1 MPWGV
6 IFCSKKNTNK
16 IEKNQERALRFVY
29 EDYQSSYV
37 MLLEKAK
44 LPALHVK
51 RMRILAVETFKI
63 LNKLAPPVLTD
74 LLVKHECSYNF
85 RYTNILQ
92 VPHVKTTKFG
102 KNSFRY
108 AAPVL
113 WNSLPENFRN
123 TVNFNQFKSL
133 MSRWNGEDCNCTACK
148 K

>member
-1 MPWGV
+1 
-6 IFCSKKNTNK
+6 
-16 IEKNQERALRFVY
+16 
-29 EDYQSSYV
+29 
-37 MLLEKAK
+37 
-44 LPALHVK
+44 
-51 RMRILAVETFKI
+51 MRILAVETFKI

-74 LLVKHECSYNF
+74 LLVKRESSYNF

-123 TVNFNQFKSL
+123 TVMLISLNLLCLDGTVRTVTAPLVKSKRTFPQSG
-133 MSRWNGEDCNCTACK
+133 MAY
-148 K
+148 

>member
-1 MPWGV
+1 M
-6 IFCSKKNTNK
+6 
-16 IEKNQERALRFVY
+16 Y

-44 LPALHVK
+44 LLALHVK

-63 LNKLAPPVLTD
+63 LNKLVPPVFTN
-74 LLVKHECSYNF
+74 LLVKRESSYNF

-113 WNSLPENFRN
+113 WNSLPDNFRN
-123 TVNFNQFKSL
+123 TVNFNQFKSV
-133 MSRWNGEDCNCTACK
+133 MSRWNSEDCSCTACK

>member
-1 MPWGV
+1 MA
-6 IFCSKKNTNK
+6 CLLKKNTDK
-16 IEKNQERALRFVY
+16 IEKIQERALRFVY
-29 EDYQSSYV
+29 EGYQSSYV

-63 LNKLAPPVLTD
+63 FNKLAPPVLTD
-74 LLVKHECSYNF
+74 LLVKRESSYNF

-92 VPHVKTTKFG
+92 VPHVKMTKFG

-123 TVNFNQFKSL
+123 TVNFNQFKSF
-133 MSRWNGEDCNCTACK
+133 MSRWKGEDCHCTACK

>member
-1 MPWGV
+1 MTRGRFGGGGGGGMCPFCPPPPPWV
-6 IFCSKKNTNK
+6 RHC
-16 IEKNQERALRFVY
+16 
-29 EDYQSSYV
+29 
-37 MLLEKAK
+37 
-44 LPALHVK
+44 
-51 RMRILAVETFKI
+51 
-63 LNKLAPPVLTD
+63 
-74 LLVKHECSYNF
+74 ECSYNF

-123 TVNFNQFKSL
+123 TVNFNQFKSF
-133 MSRWNGEDCNCTACK
+133 MSSWNGEDCNCTACK

>member
-1 MPWGV
+1 M
-6 IFCSKKNTNK
+6 
-16 IEKNQERALRFVY
+16 Y

-51 RMRILAVETFKI
+51 RTRILVVETFKI
-63 LNKLAPPVLTD
+63 LNKLAPPVLRD
-74 LLVKHECSYNF
+74 LLVKRDSSYNF

-92 VPHVKTTKFG
+92 VSHVMTTKFG

-133 MSRWNGEDCNCTACK
+133 ISRWNGEDCNCTACK